1 MSPAS
6 PARPPHRSSARTVLA
21 VVITLG
27 TLTAGLVLGAGA
39 LRLWEDY
46 LAGDPSAPSGTICAN
61 DCPPE
66 LVSTVASGARLTL
79 PPGTTVQ
86 AYAAP
91 RGAHEGFTARLL
103 LPRGSASPV
112 LGSDAE
118 ETYSTHPDGYEGDD
132 DAIDVRRLKDE
143 GLRGVRGW
151 DGGPVDGRVYALAE
165 GVDRAGNRVVLV
177 DVHPA

>member
-1 MSPAS
+1 M
-6 PARPPHRSSARTVLA
+6 
-21 VVITLG
+21 ITLG

-91 RGAHEGFTARLL
+91 RGADEGFTARLL

-118 ETYSTHPDGYEGDD
+118 ETYSTHPDGYEGDE
-132 DAIDVRRLKDE
+132 DAIRRFARLAD
-143 GLRGVRGW
+143 GLFVPVQHISDAAAEDPAEVALRLIGTPDMW
-151 DGGPVDGRVYALAE
+151 GGNSRLGID
-165 GVDRAGNRVVLV
+165 
-177 DVHPA
+177 